1 MSAAA
6 VFTVTFWVRHG
17 GAAACG
23 TPHDF
28 EGFARA
34 SRGAR
39 DWMARGD
46 SFYVSIERKR
56 VPFAA
61 SRGQYKHRIDRMC
74 LSGGVDDFWLARIGA
89 HGSIDAPEY
98 IAGGSMVCFTAYSTG
113 EEYRE
118 QSVASRGFSL

>member
-6 VFTVTFWVRHG
+6 VFTVTFWERHSELE
-17 GAAACG
+17 AYG
-23 TPHDF
+23 TLRDF

-34 SRGAR
+34 SRRAR
-39 DWMARGD
+39 DWMAQGD

-61 SRGQYKHRIDRMC
+61 ARGKYEHQVDGMC
-74 LSGGVDDFWLARIGA
+74 VSGGVDDFWLARIGA

-98 IAGGSMVCFTAYSTG
+98 TAGGSMVCFTAYSTG

-118 QSVASRGFSL
+118 QSVTSRGVWI

>member
-23 TPHDF
+23 TPRDF
-28 EGFARA
+28 EGFAEA

-39 DWMARGD
+39 EWMARGD
-46 SFYVSIERKR
+46 SFCVSIEHKR
-56 VPFAA
+56 EAFAA
-61 SRGQYKHRIDRMC
+61 ARGQYERQIDRMC
-74 LSGGVDDFWLARIGA
+74 LSGGVDDFYLARNGA

-98 IAGGSMVCFTAYSTG
+98 IAGGSMVCFYAYSMG
-113 EEYRE
+113 EEYRA
-118 QSVASRGFSL
+118 QSVASRGFTL

>member
-17 GAAACG
+17 ESAACG

-28 EGFARA
+28 DGFARA
-34 SRGAR
+34 SREAR

-56 VPFAA
+56 DPFAA
-61 SRGQYKHRIDRMC
+61 ARGQYEHQIDRMC
-74 LSGGVDDFWLARIGA
+74 LSGGVDDFYLARNGA
-89 HGSIDAPEY
+89 HGSLDAPDY
-98 IAGGSMVCFTAYSTG
+98 IAGGSMVCFYAYSMG
-113 EEYRE
+113 EEWRA